1 MAIKKTKKM
10 VSFYKILSSQLNELP
25 VQEGQL
31 IYTEDNN
38 RNYLDITDE
47 DRIEIASYSLT
58 QDSNDRYRLIFTYP
72 DGTTGI
78 IVVPGVRS
86 ISTGVTNGTI
96 SVNTDGTNAE
106 VAVAG
111 LKSAAFKDVGVAN
124 GVAELDSNGLV
135 PAAQLPSFVDDVL
148 EFATFSDLPA
158 TGEAG
163 KIYVTLDTNLTYRW
177 GGSTYVEISQS
188 LALGE
193 TETTAYRGDRG
204 AAAYAHGV
212 TNKGSAFANDLYKI
226 TTNGEGHVTTATP
239 MTKTLFET
247 MYEIYPTLKVEITG
261 NSTSGYVSNYSPTE
275 IQTAIGNGFM
285 ILGYNSVF
293 GQLNYLNSDGSGN
306 EVFQAIEKDNN
317 TDMRLI
323 SFIIASD
330 KSVTIFKQAFVTL
343 NTQQTFTAKKTYNIL
358 PESSVAPTT
367 ANQFT
372 NKNYVD
378 TKQNQVLYG
387 TSAPSNSLGVN
398 GDIYIQ
404 IA

>member
-1 MAIKKTKKM
+1 MAIRTTKKM
-10 VSFYKILSSQLNELP
+10 VSFYKILSSQLSELP
-25 VQEGQL
+25 VKEGQL

-72 DGTTGI
+72 DGTTGV

-86 ISTGVTNGTI
+86 VSTGVTNGTI
-96 SVNTDGTNAE
+96 SVNTDGVSAE

-111 LKSAAFKDVGVAN
+111 LKSAAFKDTGVAN
-124 GVAELDSNGLV
+124 GVAELDANGLV

-148 EFATFSDLPA
+148 EVSTFSDLPA
-158 TGEAG
+158 TGETG

-193 TETTAYRGDRG
+193 TATTAYRGDRG
-204 AAAYAHGV
+204 AAAYAHSV
-212 TNKGSAFANDLYKI
+212 TNKGSAFASNLYKI
-226 TTNGEGHVTTATP
+226 TTNGEGHVTAAAP
-239 MTKTLFET
+239 MTKALFET
-247 MYEIYPTLKVEITG
+247 TYEIYPTLKVEIAG
-261 NSTSGYVSNYSPTE
+261 NSTSGYTSNYSPTE

-293 GQLNYLNSDGSGN
+293 GQLTYLNNDGSGN
-306 EVFQAIEKDNN
+306 EVFQTIEKDSN
-317 TDMRLI
+317 TNIYITR
-323 SFIIASD
+323 FTIASD
-330 KSVTIFKQAFVTL
+330 KRVTISRQAFVTL
-343 NTQQTFTAKKTYNIL
+343 NTQQTFTAKKTYNVL
-358 PESSVAPTT
+358 PESSVVPTT
-367 ANQFT
+367 ANQLT
-372 NKNYVD
+372 NKTYVD

-404 IA
+404 TA